1 MSKQLDVLRAPVPRL
16 AGYLST
22 SPTKAYELIDRDG
35 IQKQRSPRTCRIFTE
50 LNLIESVR

>member
-50 LNLIESVR
+50 L